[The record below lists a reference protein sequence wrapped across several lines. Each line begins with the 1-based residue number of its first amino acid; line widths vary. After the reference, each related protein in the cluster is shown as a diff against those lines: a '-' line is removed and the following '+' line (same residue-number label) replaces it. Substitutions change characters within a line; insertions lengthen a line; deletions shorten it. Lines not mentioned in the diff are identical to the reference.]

1 MRTIMIILALIVT
14 LGTQVGLTLS
24 KKRGLDRDQLMNV
37 FSSQL
42 QSDPTD
48 SQSDFP
54 LVKDEPAQQVL
65 FKGLR

>member
-54 LVKDEPAQQVL
+54 LVKDEPAQ
-65 FKGLR
+65 